1 MIEFRDATLA
11 DVPAVVALLAD
22 DVLGRTREAP
32 DMTPYLAAFHRMDGE
47 CGNHLIVGVEP
58 EGKAVATYQITFI
71 SGLSLNAARRAQIES
86 VRVAKDRRGQGI
98 GRAMFEDAYGRARTT
113 GCSLVQLTMNE
124 ARTDARRFYE
134 SLGFAA
140 THTGFKRAL
149 D

>member
-1 MIEFRDATLA
+1 MIAFRDATLA
-11 DVPAVVALLAD
+11 DVSAVVALLAD

-32 DMTPYLAAFHRMDGE
+32 DITPYLAAFQRIGEE

-58 EGKAVATYQITFI
+58 EGKVVATYQITFI
-71 SGLSLNAARRAQIES
+71 SGLSLHAARRAQIES
-86 VRVAKDRRGQGI
+86 VRVAGDQRGQGI
-98 GRAMFEDAYGRARTT
+98 GRAMFEDAYGRARAA

-124 ARTDARRFYE
+124 SRTDARRFYE

-140 THTGFKRAL
+140 THTGFKRTL